1 MPTRFRTYA
10 SKGLRVLEDLK
21 VLAAAGDMDKFINAM
36 RIWDAVK
43 TIRFVNI
50 DIYEQFELQCHHDIR
65 NIKTALLH
73 WVLIAAAEAGQ
84 VDIVRYLID
93 KNGCVIYI
101 EAIRATFELNR
112 WGVLELVLKK
122 GWDINSSV
130 GGNDTYTIL
139 RYVISLIVLYL
150 SFLQLCY

>member
-1 MPTRFRTYA
+1 M
-10 SKGLRVLEDLK
+10 
-21 VLAAAGDMDKFINAM
+21 
-36 RIWDAVK
+36 
-43 TIRFVNI
+43 
-50 DIYEQFELQCHHDIR
+50 
-65 NIKTALLH
+65 
-73 WVLIAAAEAGQ
+73 LIAAAEAGQ

-112 WGVLELVLKK
+112 WGVLKLVLKK